1 MQSIID
7 LNQIE
12 LIPNKTLSILRDNL
26 EEKNIYCLCLKDNIT
41 NFSNNIDFRIG
52 FITVLDVP
60 ICTLMIKIGNKIYKN
75 LVSFYFSNEIT
86 YLKKLLSLKRFNL
99 FLLLNTNIFIFNINN
114 YKNIS
119 LFKAISAVES
129 NMPLVSY
136 NDVIL
141 AKEEILKKYTDNEL
155 WNLAK

>member
-60 ICTLMIKIGNKIYKN
+60 ICTLMIEIGNKIYKN